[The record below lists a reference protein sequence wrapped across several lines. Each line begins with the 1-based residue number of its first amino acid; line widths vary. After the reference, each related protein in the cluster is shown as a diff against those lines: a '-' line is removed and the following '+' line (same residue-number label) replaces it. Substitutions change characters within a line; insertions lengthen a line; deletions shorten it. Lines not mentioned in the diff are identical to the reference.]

1 MAQWLILASFSKLS
15 VWGSILPPL
24 STLVTHTHTHYS
36 PRSGALQPGD
46 WILGINGV
54 LTHNFMQAEVNTL
67 LQNAGNVI
75 NLEIAFEAPPGKYY
89 NSKRVFFLH
98 NFLVKC
104 TEVVHRDAC
113 TMSTGSN
120 IYCQYYIVELS
131 PPQLVHRLHV
141 GFVSAV
147 VEGNS
152 SIQVHPTMIT
162 LLRRRPPLTCLERI
176 TRTTVMASPSAGVG
190 RRIDQSQCPTS
201 P

>member
-1 MAQWLILASFSKLS
+1 
-15 VWGSILPPL
+15 
-24 STLVTHTHTHYS
+24 
-36 PRSGALQPGD
+36 
-46 WILGINGV
+46 
-54 LTHNFMQAEVNTL
+54 MQAEVNTL

-131 PPQLVHRLHV
+131 LQLVHRLHV